1 MRYIPFSSD
10 LAQCSIFHNLLAYSK
25 LLSPK
30 NSIVTKNKAKNRAS
44 PDKIFTILC
53 WFFSLLSRPRNR
65 MEILGIDL

>member
-30 NSIVTKNKAKNRAS
+30 NSIVTKKNKAKNRAS
-44 PDKIFTILC
+44 LKQDKAQNHRGLIF
-53 WFFSLLSRPRNR
+53 
-65 MEILGIDL
+65 E